1 MEWPTCPPPSSPSP
15 ATPAAAETVLPHAD
29 IDPTQLANQASHL
42 TLSAIEPGSPS
53 LLASSAAPPPS
64 EPDSQDSPLRQATSC
79 WIEPLSES
87 TPSTPITI
95 STPGPAAAAQPV
107 PHTSHD
113 HTREELLM
121 RDGRSNAVGQEKEGV
136 NPWPAPGAD
145 SGCRELIISGRNG
158 MDPRPRFVNSN
169 AIVRLSDLPNE
180 VLLHILGFLDVPDL
194 LATSRTSHQFRSLA
208 VAPILHRLRLRHVR
222 TMLPPLLTSPSRPS
236 LLDLIHRSI
245 FLTHTTVVSRQLA
258 RSLTAIRLS
267 RRLAASHAQ
276 PNFFQ
281 PTCQRLWISNPSTPI
296 SSSTSLSHIL
306 NKHLQNASQGR

>member
-42 TLSAIEPGSPS
+42 TLSAVEPGSPS

-87 TPSTPITI
+87 TPITI
-95 STPGPAAAAQPV
+95 CTPGPAAAAQPV

-121 RDGRSNAVGQEKEGV
+121 RDGGLNAVGQEKEGDS
-136 NPWPAPGAD
+136 PWPAFGAD
-145 SGCRELIISGRNG
+145 SDCRELIISSRTS
-158 MDPRPRFVNSN
+158 MDSRPRFVNSN

-194 LATSRTSHQFRSLA
+194 LATSRVSEPASCCLA
-208 VAPILHRLRLRHVR
+208 VAV
-222 TMLPPLLTSPSRPS
+222 SPSSSSPKAHGVLGTFLLS
-236 LLDLIHRSI
+236 LFCFTFVTFQFPLVWCP
-245 FLTHTTVVSRQLA
+245 LTVL
-258 RSLTAIRLS
+258 LS
-267 RRLAASHAQ
+267 RSTNFNPAPGVDAAA
-276 PNFFQ
+276 
-281 PTCQRLWISNPSTPI
+281 RGL
-296 SSSTSLSHIL
+296 L
-306 NKHLQNASQGR
+306 ASQPSE

>member
-194 LATSRTSHQFRSLA
+194 LATSRVSEPASCCLA
-208 VAPILHRLRLRHVR
+208 AAV
-222 TMLPPLLTSPSRPS
+222 SPSSSSRKAHGVLGTFLLS
-236 LLDLIHRSI
+236 LFCFTFPTLQFSL
-245 FLTHTTVVSRQLA
+245 VCC
-258 RSLTAIRLS
+258 SLTALFS
-267 RRLAASHAQ
+267 RSTKFNPAPDCDAAV
-276 PNFFQ
+276 
-281 PTCQRLWISNPSTPI
+281 RGL
-296 SSSTSLSHIL
+296 L
-306 NKHLQNASQGR
+306 ASQPSE